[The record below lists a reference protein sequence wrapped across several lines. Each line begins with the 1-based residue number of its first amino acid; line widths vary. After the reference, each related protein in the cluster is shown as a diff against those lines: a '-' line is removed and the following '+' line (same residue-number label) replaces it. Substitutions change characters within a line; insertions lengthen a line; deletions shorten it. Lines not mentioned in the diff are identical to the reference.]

1 LRRAKALEEA
11 ERLDAE
17 SRPSHVRDATSGKRI
32 LLTAEILDDM
42 PCSMRIQRFWTC
54 CVGVYRWL
62 VVFLSATP
70 SKSRSNLRRVVEG
83 GPHAEPGSLGS
94 VQELWR
100 STGG

>member
-1 LRRAKALEEA
+1 MVWSEQTLVQYRMHWCGKWLRRAKELEEA

-70 SKSRSNLRRVVEG
+70 SKSRSNL
-83 GPHAEPGSLGS
+83 AC
-94 VQELWR
+94 
-100 STGG
+100 